1 MVGETGVRPLLQM
14 RKVGLRDLGRTS
26 LGHVASVWRNS
37 EPRSS
42 SRICLLSFL
51 LGHGCVPG
59 SQLRSVLVGNGC

>member
-1 MVGETGVRPLLQM
+1 MVGETGVCPFLQM

-26 LGHVASVWRNS
+26 LGHVASVCRNS

-51 LGHGCVPG
+51 LGHGCVPR
-59 SQLRSVLVGNGC
+59 SQLRTELIGKG